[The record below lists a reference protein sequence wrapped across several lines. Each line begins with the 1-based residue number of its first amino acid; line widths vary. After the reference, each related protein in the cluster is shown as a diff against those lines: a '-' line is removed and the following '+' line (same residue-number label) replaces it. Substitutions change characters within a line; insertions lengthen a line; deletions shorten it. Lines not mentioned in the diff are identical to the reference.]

1 MTPITPYF
9 VRLFAAA
16 CLAAPLAAL
25 AQTYPSK
32 PIRVVVPIVPGGS
45 VDLSARQLAHK
56 MSESLGRPLVVE
68 NLSGASGTIGAAQV
82 AKAAP
87 DGYTFMWATVGE
99 MVANRFMSRNQPY
112 DAINDFTPLMAGV
125 ASITLLA
132 AHPSTPGATLK
143 ELIAYARANPGRLAY
158 ASAGIG
164 SYFHLAGELF
174 KQTAGVDILHVPY
187 KGAPPGLNGLATGQ
201 VQLMF
206 ISVALAKPFAGR
218 IKILAVNEVSRQASM
233 PDVPTV
239 SEVVPGFE
247 KLPSWYAFF
256 GPAGMAAPIVSRL

>member
-1 MTPITPYF
+1 
-9 VRLFAAA
+9 
-16 CLAAPLAAL
+16 
-25 AQTYPSK
+25 
-32 PIRVVVPIVPGGS
+32 
-45 VDLSARQLAHK
+45 

-68 NLSGASGTIGAAQV
+68 NVSGARGTIGAAQV
-82 AKAAP
+82 ANAAP
-87 DGYTFMWATVGE
+87 DGYTLMWATVGE

-112 DAINDFTPLMAGV
+112 DALSDFTPLMAGV
-125 ASITLLA
+125 ASVTLLA

-143 ELIAYARANPGRLAY
+143 ELVAYARANPGKLAY

-164 SYFHLAGELF
+164 SYFHLTGELF
-174 KQTAGVDILHVPY
+174 KQAAGVDILHVPY
-187 KGAPPGLNGLATGQ
+187 KGAPPGLNALAAGQ

-218 IKILAVNEVSRQASM
+218 IRILAVNELARQASM

-239 SEVVPGFE
+239 AEVLPGFE

-256 GPAGMAAPIVSRL
+256 GPAGLPAPLVGRLNAEMNKALASIEARAYIDSIGFIPLGGPPEELAALHKRSIEIYGRAVKLAQLKPE